1 MAEPAVDLEGEEEM
15 IEDTMDDGDEEQAA
29 NTSGK
34 KQKVRRLPPATAT
47 DGRGVAAIR
56 SPPPEWA
63 TPPRMRAD
71 ATRFP
76 RSPPRSST
84 QERSKP

>member
-34 KQKVRRLPPATAT
+34 KQNLMRYAR
-47 DGRGVAAIR
+47 GRQ
-56 SPPPEWA
+56 PE
-63 TPPRMRAD
+63 
-71 ATRFP
+71 
-76 RSPPRSST
+76 
-84 QERSKP
+84 